1 MSAPVDL
8 VPLECLRCHSRL
20 PAEEGQVAW
29 VCPAC
34 EQGQRLDDE
43 CVLRELSIHFAA
55 GEPGPSTLW
64 FPFWVLQGRVSIVER
79 LSYGSDQPS
88 DPRWASPQAFVL
100 PGFETTPEE
109 AVQWGL
115 RFLREPARL
124 VSGATAPLPPV
135 TIAPEEAEALAEF
148 VVLSFEA
155 DRRDKLKSLRAV
167 LDLGAS
173 ELWCLPFA
181 GSGGS
186 LRLAL
191 ART

>member
-1 MSAPVDL
+1 MSTAVVL
-8 VPLECLRCHSRL
+8 IPLECLRCRTRL

-34 EQGQRLDDE
+34 GQGQRLTE
-43 CVLRELSIHFAA
+43 ESVLKELPIQFAA
-55 GEPGPSTLW
+55 AASAAQVHW
-64 FPFWVLQGRVSIVER
+64 FAFWVLKGQVQIVER
-79 LSYGSDQPS
+79 LSYGRDQAA
-88 DPRWASPQAFVL
+88 DPRWEASQTFVL

-115 RFLREPARL
+115 RFLREPVRL
-124 VSGATAPLPPV
+124 AAGSAASLPPV
-135 TIAPEEAEALAEF
+135 TVGPEEAQALAEF

-167 LDLGAS
+167 LDLGAP

-181 GSGGS
+181 ATGSS
-186 LRLAL
+186 WKLAL
-191 ART
+191 AP